1 MDKVYLIIDNASNK
15 LVAKESDYGNACEL
29 ACALDE
35 ISWDENGHGR
45 NLSII
50 LESSFDIS
58 KLDN

>member
-1 MDKVYLIIDNASNK
+1 MDKIYLIIDNASNK
-15 LVAKESDYGNACEL
+15 LVAKESDYGNAREL

>member
-1 MDKVYLIIDNASNK
+1 MDKVYLIIDNTANK

-35 ISWDENGHGR
+35 ISWDESGHGR

-50 LESSFDIS
+50 LESNFDVS
-58 KLDN
+58 KLDK